1 MKRRS
6 RPRRR
11 RYRRI
16 TLRVVVEYASETGL
30 HSELATTLGAGGLF
44 IASDAPLAETTQ
56 LKLRFQLPGLETRWE
71 VEGRVAWADASGM
84 GVEFV
89 DRATVTELAS
99 ALESLSAAS
108 EG

>member
-1 MKRRS
+1 MRR
-6 RPRRR
+6 RGQPRRR
-11 RYRRI
+11 RYRRL

-44 IASDAPLAETTQ
+44 IASADPLPETTL

-84 GVEFV
+84 GIEFV
-89 DRATVTELAS
+89 DRLAAAVLAR
-99 ALESLSAAS
+99 ALESLAS
-108 EG
+108 DD